1 MSFITKNEETEI
13 KTQLWDS
20 LWLLMVMGLFMLTV
34 FHYHWL
40 SIKLESTMQA
50 RSLIQ
55 SVMQKAEIQIEIL
68 ETKELQMT
76 NATIDSLMSYVGG
89 FFDIKIDAA
98 TISGMDE
105 LEHISTVG
113 DAEIK
118 RTKETLALHKRKQ
131 RILNEKKTRGSIGRL
146 YIPEVGIDV
155 ALFQSSEQSVVDDVD
170 SAAFFRMKGQDVIG
184 DHNVQGFSKIRKMV
198 PGRTY
203 AYIEDGNIAR
213 KYRCI
218 AKIDGHNREIDI
230 TDENEQSVLGRYP
243 NTIMLYTC
251 KNHWSNI
258 SIIFLQPV

>member
-1 MSFITKNEETEI
+1 MNFTAKNKEAEI
-13 KTQLWDS
+13 KTQLTNS
-20 LWLLMVMGLFMLTV
+20 LCLLLMMGLFMLTV

-50 RSLIQ
+50 RSLMQ
-55 SVMQKAEIQIEIL
+55 FVMQKTEIQTEIL
-68 ETKELQMT
+68 ETRELQMT
-76 NATIDSLMSYVGG
+76 NTAIDSFISYVGG
-89 FFDIKIDAA
+89 FFDVKIDDA
-98 TISGMDE
+98 TASEMDE
-105 LEHISTVG
+105 LKHIGKVG

-118 RTKETLALHKRKQ
+118 QAKEKLALQKRKQ
-131 RILNEKKTRGSIGRL
+131 RILNEKSTRGSIGRL